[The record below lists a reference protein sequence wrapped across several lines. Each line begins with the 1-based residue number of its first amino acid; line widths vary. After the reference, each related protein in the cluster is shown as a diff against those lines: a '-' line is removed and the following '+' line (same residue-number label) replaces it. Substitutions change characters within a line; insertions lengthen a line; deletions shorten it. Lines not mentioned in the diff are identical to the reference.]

1 MNLNEMFDELAR
13 LSRISLLTLIP
24 LTIAFIVV
32 GYLSQSLTIVSVAF
46 DCGVSLIVQGFAF
59 KSIRTMRSGDPIRF
73 PNGTG
78 KLENFSGFLYG
89 ALNIPVSLYIL
100 HQAIGDIITPAAVL
114 FTIAQLPMIPSL
126 CRSVYLY
133 WYAQRLARKFEG
145 PLIEAYVMDFRVAI
159 WFDGLVMTAL
169 TLGMLLSM
177 AGLSSVSV
185 YVDPVFSLCIA
196 LYLMFGAS
204 KLLLKNFKVLVD
216 LPLPEKDQLYI
227 IRVLAEEFDS
237 YDQLGTIRTRSSGAE
252 RLVDIELFFN
262 GTVDV
267 KFISALSRRIEDKL
281 RSHFTGIKVNIL
293 AIEIPL

>member
-1 MNLNEMFDELAR
+1 MFDELAR